1 MANEVETEQIVTD
14 ADGESYGKGVLTS
27 LVQVRGSIPLFWQHT
42 NLMSPKPGIVLD
54 PCDPSYIATRAHFHR
69 LKCRYGDGIVVLS
82 LINQVDGH
90 RETKLG
96 EAFTHVVSVLNASPG
111 EASADSTATATGVES
126 GDEQGGGETK
136 RNDIKDK
143 GGTGDTDD
151 ANGTDGAD
159 GTDGAARTEKGIR
172 TDSIYMSNGSEL
184 CPSEPLMYITFDF
197 AACSKSTTQ
206 NVIEAVSAV
215 SDSMQSKIGFFRTSR
230 PVGKGNGSSWSEGVQ
245 AVRQAGILRSNCIDC
260 KMQLSICGISSL
272 LSSFCS
278 SAYTQ
283 HAQPRKPT
291 HNHAQHVTLTR
302 TQPVKLTRQR
312 ARSHTTHTHNW
323 YKCVYKLTLR
333 LLPYLVHLPHRRL
346 DMPGLDRTNV
356 AQFCLGRS
364 SLPSQFAALGVRLRE
379 EQFDIVWTKLMDAF
393 ATHGDEM
400 ARQYGGSGAMHRIAL
415 EGGGSARAS
424 GSAESDSNASQP
436 KAAVTGGVKNALV
449 ATKRY
454 LANNL
459 SDPLK
464 QQGLDLFLGVY
475 RCEPGKQALWDSAQV
490 NEKGAIEIASGA
502 GAPCAGGTDGVN
514 ATDTDRSVSS
524 TDDNIGLTVI
534 REFDDAVPTREIER
548 GGGGEKTEA
557 KSEKRQTE
565 GQARA
570 GALGCFYDAKY
581 ELDCLTSFDGIME
594 KRNERVRINGPSL
607 SSLEVAVSSLD
618 DASSTIS
625 DDPGSPHSGVLESN
639 GALQLDAAP
648 LLLDPLPFVASG
660 GDSNCNSAKSARA
673 AYEQY
678 VGGTASFGP
687 ASSFAPSQPTTRT
700 SRDSGAGAHG
710 ASAYGAEFDEDD
722 EQRPRCT
729 LGRDTIDSESSF
741 SVCHDDEKLGSVGVV
756 GGGGRQTSNI
766 TPSSPTQNRVD
777 RADKSSEEQGNLP
790 SARHT
795 GKGIFS
801 RLFGR
806 KKHPEVPRSEEPSGG
821 YGGGE
826 PTPRVARVSEDN
838 MPSSPVSLDDVEQF
852 STFADQMRRLELLN
866 VATDERLRFLTLL
879 CERQELSCTAMQAMV
894 AKDVIPPTQDSKPAA
909 VPQRRVGGAL
919 FTQLDR
925 TNNQMNNQ

>member
-1 MANEVETEQIVTD
+1 VANEVETEQIVTD
-14 ADGESYGKGVLTS
+14 ADGKSYGKGVLTS

-54 PCDPSYIATRAHFHR
+54 PCDPSYIATRAHFKR
-69 LKCRYGDGIVVLS
+69 LQCRYGDGIVVLS

-111 EASADSTATATGVES
+111 ESSADSTATATGVE
-126 GDEQGGGETK
+126 GGGEQEGGGETK
-136 RNDIKDK
+136 CNDTKDK
-143 GGTGDTDD
+143 GVTGDTGETDD
-151 ANGTDGAD
+151 ANGTD
-159 GTDGAARTEKGIR
+159 DGAARTEKGIR

-230 PVGKGNGSSWSEGVQ
+230 PVGKGHGSSWSEGVQ

-260 KMQLSICGISSL
+260 KMQLPICVIPSL
-272 LSSFCS
+272 LCFLLGLQYCIH
-278 SAYTQ
+278 TT
-283 HAQPRKPT
+283 RTTT
-291 HNHAQHVTLTR
+291 HNMSHAHAHSQSNLHDNAHALT
-302 TQPVKLTRQR
+302 QLI
-312 ARSHTTHTHNW
+312 
-323 YKCVYKLTLR
+323 LTLR
-333 LLPYLVHLPHRRL
+333 LLPYLVHLLYRRL

-490 NEKGAIEIASGA
+490 NEKGAIEIASGS
-502 GAPCAGGTDGVN
+502 GAPYADGTNGAN

-548 GGGGEKTEA
+548 GEGGEKTEA
-557 KSEKRQTE
+557 KSAKGRTKR
-565 GQARA
+565 QARA
-570 GALGCFYDAKY
+570 GALGCFYDEKY

-594 KRNERVRINGPSL
+594 KRNERVRVDGPSL
-607 SSLEVAVSSLD
+607 SSLEVAVSSPD

-625 DDPGSPHSGVLESN
+625 DDPGSPHSVALESN
-639 GALQLDAAP
+639 GALRLDEAS

-660 GDSNCNSAKSARA
+660 GDSNCHSPKSARA

-687 ASSFAPSQPTTRT
+687 ASASAPSRTSQPTTRT
-700 SRDSGAGAHG
+700 SQDSGAHG
-710 ASAYGAEFDEDD
+710 AREYGAEFDEDN
-722 EQRPRCT
+722 EQ
-729 LGRDTIDSESSF
+729 LVRDTIDSESSF
-741 SVCHDDEKLGSVGVV
+741 SVCHDDERLGSVGAV
-756 GGGGRQTSNI
+756 GGGGRQNSSI
-766 TPSSPTQNRVD
+766 TPSSPLQNRVD

-790 SARHT
+790 STRHT

-806 KKHPEVPRSEEPSGG
+806 KKHREVPRSEEPSGG

-838 MPSSPVSLDDVEQF
+838 MPSSLVSLDDVDQF
-852 STFADQMRRLELLN
+852 SIFADQMRRLELLN
-866 VATDERLRFLTLL
+866 VATDERLRHLTLL
-879 CERQELSCTAMQAMV
+879 CERQDLSCTAMQAMV

-925 TNNQMNNQ
+925 INNN